1 MNWLVDQ
8 VPALD
13 WRRSIL
19 AGQPWMMT
27 IIAVAAIRADLA
39 ALREQYRLT
48 AGAWWSML
56 PDPTA
61 RALLAATGREG
72 QRLTVLLEQ
81 VLALEEALSPG
92 QGERTAG
99 PGPGGDVSGT
109 S

>member
-27 IIAVAAIRADLA
+27 IIAVAVIRSDLD

-48 AGAWWSML
+48 ANTWWPLL

-99 PGPGGDVSGT
+99 PGPSRDVSAK